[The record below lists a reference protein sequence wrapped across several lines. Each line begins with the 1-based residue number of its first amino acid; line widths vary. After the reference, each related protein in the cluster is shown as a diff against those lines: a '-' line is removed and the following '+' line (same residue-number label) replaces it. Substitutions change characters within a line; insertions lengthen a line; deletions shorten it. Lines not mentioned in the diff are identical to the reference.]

1 MNVATLTPEFDEF
14 ASGHWGITIPSEA
27 NTSAKLKSLFG
38 LDEQAADITYNEF
51 YTVGSEKTL
60 TRTEAID
67 AGKEGTLRTAYFL
80 KGRTHPGAH
89 NSFAAEEY
97 ILDFMNVTLKAG
109 QPDGIPASSQIW
121 LIKNIAGLVCLICFF
136 LLVIPVAE
144 LLLRLRFLP
153 RSSESL
159 TPVSLSKP
167 ASLDTGFCSS
177 LACCQPRCPSSPP
190 SATRSASNS

>member
-1 MNVATLTPEFDEF
+1 MRPIVLIGMMG
-14 ASGHWGITIPSEA
+14 SGKTTIGKKL
-27 NTSAKLKSLFG
+27 AK
-38 LDEQAADITYNEF
+38 
-51 YTVGSEKTL
+51 KTL

-136 LLVIPVAE
+136 QIG
-144 LLLRLRFLP
+144 R
-153 RSSESL
+153 
-159 TPVSLSKP
+159 
-167 ASLDTGFCSS
+167 ASC
-177 LACCQPRCPSSPP
+177 RE
-190 SATRSASNS
+190 RV